1 MDWKMTMIE
10 PTLDD
15 LLEDEIMR
23 PVLRSA
29 GIDAARLRANL
40 AEAARRLGTVPKPPS
55 RQRSCGEAV
64 CG

>member
-1 MDWKMTMIE
+1 MGWKMTMTE

-15 LLEDEIMR
+15 LLEDDIMR

-29 GIDAARLRANL
+29 GIDAARLRASL
-40 AEAARRLGTVPKPPS
+40 AEAARRLGADPKPPS
-55 RQRSCGEAV
+55 RHRCCGEAV